1 MREDAIL
8 ELIEARRVIEQEL
21 TALAAQP
28 ADARQLAEIRQ
39 HLVLMR
45 AAEGHPALVRN
56 DSDFHASVARASGNA
71 TLAAILIGLSRQTL
85 QPNPAPGS
93 GMGSWTPT
101 PSREPLP
108 STPPSMQPSR
118 PEILSWPLQ
127 PPYCTSA
134 PRKSGCGG
142 RLRRSWG
149 SR

>member
-85 QPNPAPGS
+85 QPNPARPGLAWDRGRQRRS
-93 GMGSWTPT
+93 ANRCRARRHLCRHRGRRSWAGT
-101 PSREPLP
+101 
-108 STPPSMQPSR
+108 
-118 PEILSWPLQ
+118 LQ
-127 PPYCTSA
+127 PPYCT
-134 PRKSGCGG
+134 
-142 RLRRSWG
+142 
-149 SR
+149 